1 VLGFEIYKNMLSNT
15 CKYAI
20 RALIYLANFSQDNKK
35 IGIKKISDDLKIPSP
50 FLGKI
55 LQSMAREKILA
66 STKGPNGGFS
76 LGRKAE
82 EITLYDIVVHVDG
95 EKYFNNCII
104 RLESCACF
112 TEEISTC
119 PVHRRFSS
127 IRTDLIRFYQD
138 TSLADIID
146 DFEISGEVIHF

>member
-1 VLGFEIYKNMLSNT
+1 MLSNT

-20 RALIYLANFSQDNKK
+20 RALIYLANYSKDEKK
-35 IGIKKISDDLKIPSP
+35 IGIKKISEDLKIPSP

-55 LQSMAREKILA
+55 LQSMARENILS

-76 LGRKAE
+76 LGRDAE
-82 EITLYDIVVHVDG
+82 DISLYDIVVHVDG

-104 RLESCACF
+104 RLEPCTCF

-119 PVHRRFSS
+119 PVHRRFSQ
-127 IRTDLIRFYQD
+127 IRDDLIRFYKD
-138 TSLADIID
+138 TTLADIID
-146 DFEISGEVIHF
+146 DFEISGESIEF

>member
-1 VLGFEIYKNMLSNT
+1 MLSNT

-20 RALIYLANFSQDNKK
+20 RALIYLANYSKDEKK
-35 IGIKKISDDLKIPSP
+35 IGIKKISEDLNIPSP

-55 LQSMAREKILA
+55 LQSMAREKMLS

-76 LGRKAE
+76 LGRDAE
-82 EITLYDIVVHVDG
+82 DISLYDIVVHVDG

-104 RLESCACF
+104 RLEPCTCF

-119 PVHRRFSS
+119 PVHRRFSQ
-127 IRTDLIRFYQD
+127 IRDDLIRFYKD
-138 TSLADIID
+138 TTLADIID
-146 DFEISGEVIHF
+146 DFEISGESIQF